1 MLTIYA
7 GTSGEQIGDLVDLTI
22 DELRA
27 LRRRHEPAELDR
39 ARAQMKAG
47 C

>member
-7 GTSGEQIGDLVDLTI
+7 GTSGEQVKDLMEITI
-22 DELRA
+22 QELDRA
-27 LRRRHEPAELDR
+27 AQDTKQSELDR

-47 C
+47 L